1 MQFERLMGW
10 PVWSVSRRGTW
21 EEQEECC
28 GMRGWGAPKLDER
41 REIQEEGC
49 SPHQEEGVSYY
60 LA

>member
-1 MQFERLMGW
+1 MERVLEGEIGRAGR
-10 PVWSVSRRGTW
+10 VH
-21 EEQEECC
+21 

-49 SPHQEEGVSYY
+49 SPHQEEGVSYH